1 MKKNFKLLLFLGLL
15 IQNISLFSQTK
26 KDYYSGLD
34 FSQLKTNVFY
44 NLANNYS
51 EIEKYDGS
59 MTSPVVS
66 PATFKQI
73 YHEINTASLQKG
85 LPEVLSL
92 IETNSKYVGK
102 NIYPI
107 YILDY
112 QYDIL
117 REDAFDKNLVSVVN
131 NKLVQNNMENIFEF
145 KNVFVASTI
154 SNRTYSGM
162 NIKFSIKKDLYF
174 TNSDKKILYFL
185 VDFDN
190 GKSEVKL
197 NFDEVLNV
205 EYTTEGQKNI
215 AVKAVYSDN
224 SISYSRFEINVKDS
238 GMPWPSYYW
247 TDTADIAYN
256 GEYGVADVA
265 VFLGQSNAALTEPV
279 IIVDGFDPND
289 ERPIEGVYEIANQQN
304 LVDSLRSLGMDGI
317 IINFKDGAGYIQ
329 KNAFVFVKILQ
340 KINQMMTDAGTMLPE
355 NQIVVI
361 GPSMGGLITR
371 YGLDYMEHN
380 GIPHN
385 VRNWISFDSPQKGA
399 NIPLGLQH
407 WVRFF
412 ADEAEVEGAIEAKAK
427 LNAPAA
433 LQMLNYHFT
442 ATSGNTANPNSL
454 KPNFYNEIDAL
465 GFPQQTRIVSIIN
478 GSGYGQTQPFQPGE
492 QVIFYY
498 YRSFEVDLDGH
509 VWAVP
514 NQSLAKIFQGLYDT
528 ALPFDEV
535 TEDIYV
541 NNTLPFDGA
550 AGGSASTFADIDAT
564 NTGGYGDIIAYYD
577 DHCFIPT
584 ISSLALENTTDPLYN
599 VDANINNIVTP
610 FDKIYY
616 PYENQ
621 NHVYISPESM
631 NWFIHEVYNFQPQFT
646 SVPVLE
652 VNEDSFY
659 SYNIEFTD
667 ENEWNTIDVEI
678 LEKPDWLTFDAVN
691 NVLSGTPSNDNVG
704 TSYVKIKISDGLKDN
719 VQEFNINVINT
730 NDAPYSTDTIP
741 DYTFLANN
749 VINIVIPFTIF
760 ADDDLGDELTYST
773 SLLPAWLNFNSDNL
787 TFWGMADVSDTGLY
801 QITLYATD
809 LAGASDSLDFNLT
822 VDYQAANNLTNNLS
836 EYSVNIYPNPTSGI
850 VNIKFN
856 CKNSKE
862 VYIFDAIGKLVY
874 SDFTNQDFKTFNL
887 SSLEKG
893 VYFIHIKN
901 NDKIEVKKLIMD

>member
-26 KDYYSGLD
+26 KDYYSDLD

-73 YHEINTASLQKG
+73 YHEIYTASLQKDI
-85 LPEVLSL
+85 PEVLSL

-107 YILDY
+107 YIIDY
-112 QYDIL
+112 QYDVL
-117 REDAFDKNLVSVVN
+117 RKDVFDKNLVSVVN
-131 NKLVQNNMENIFEF
+131 NKLVQNTMENIFEL
-145 KNVFVASTI
+145 KNVFVTSTI

-190 GKSEVKL
+190 GKREEKL

-215 AVKAVYSDN
+215 SVKAVYSDN
-224 SISYSRFEINVKDS
+224 SILYSLFEINVKDS
-238 GMPWPSYYW
+238 GMPTPSYYW

-304 LVDSLRSLGMDGI
+304 LVDSLRNLGMDGI

-412 ADEAEVEGAIEAKAK
+412 ADEAEVQGAIEAKAK
-427 LNAPAA
+427 LNSFAA
-433 LQMLNYHFT
+433 RQMLNYHFT

-454 KPNFYNEIDAL
+454 KPAFYNEIDAL

-492 QVIFYY
+492 QVIY
-498 YRSFEVDLDGH
+498 YRYRNWKVDLDGH

-514 NQSLAKIFQGLYDT
+514 NQSLTKIFQGLYDT

-564 NTGGYGDIIAYYD
+564 NTGGYGDIIAYYN

-610 FDKIYY
+610 FDKIYL
-616 PYENQ
+616 
-621 NHVYISPESM
+621 HI
-631 NWFIHEVYNFQPQFT
+631 
-646 SVPVLE
+646 
-652 VNEDSFY
+652 
-659 SYNIEFTD
+659 
-667 ENEWNTIDVEI
+667 
-678 LEKPDWLTFDAVN
+678 
-691 NVLSGTPSNDNVG
+691 
-704 TSYVKIKISDGLKDN
+704 
-719 VQEFNINVINT
+719 
-730 NDAPYSTDTIP
+730 
-741 DYTFLANN
+741 
-749 VINIVIPFTIF
+749 
-760 ADDDLGDELTYST
+760 
-773 SLLPAWLNFNSDNL
+773 
-787 TFWGMADVSDTGLY
+787 
-801 QITLYATD
+801 
-809 LAGASDSLDFNLT
+809 
-822 VDYQAANNLTNNLS
+822 
-836 EYSVNIYPNPTSGI
+836 
-850 VNIKFN
+850 
-856 CKNSKE
+856 
-862 VYIFDAIGKLVY
+862 
-874 SDFTNQDFKTFNL
+874 KTFQVCQL
-887 SSLEKG
+887 FVCTSM
-893 VYFIHIKN
+893 V
-901 NDKIEVKKLIMD
+901 